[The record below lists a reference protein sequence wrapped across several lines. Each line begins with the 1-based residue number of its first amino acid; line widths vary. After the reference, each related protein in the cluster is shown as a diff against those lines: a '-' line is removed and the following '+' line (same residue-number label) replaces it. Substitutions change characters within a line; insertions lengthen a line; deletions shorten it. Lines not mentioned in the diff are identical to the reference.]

1 MEIFAIHWPSFAAS
15 FYLKL
20 PEIQIFG
27 FYLVVMVDFFTA
39 LC

>member
-1 MEIFAIHWPSFAAS
+1 MEIFAIHWPSFAAP

-20 PEIQIFG
+20 PKIQISG
-27 FYLVVMVDFFTA
+27 FYLVVMVDFSIS